1 MLRARARARA
11 RALSLSLSLTLSLTL
26 TRSVDEP
33 PAPGAAFTGADRA
46 RDAAVFAALGEGDLK
61 INAKRLFCLCDGA
74 PEFESM
80 IQRYM
85 DSISILAGCMS
96 AVALITSTW
105 FLCLC
110 CCIEDT
116 DRYYDPELL

>member
-1 MLRARARARA
+1 MRGAARDKKRVVEVPRVRARVRVRVRVGVGFRVRV
-11 RALSLSLSLTLSLTL
+11 RALTLTLTRTRTRTL

-33 PAPGAAFTGADRA
+33 PAPGAAFTGAERA
-46 RDAAVFAALGEGDLK
+46 GDAAVFAALGEGDLK

-85 DSISILAGCMS
+85 EPISM
-96 AVALITSTW
+96 
-105 FLCLC
+105 
-110 CCIEDT
+110 
-116 DRYYDPELL
+116 

>member
-1 MLRARARARA
+1 M
-11 RALSLSLSLTLSLTL
+11 
-26 TRSVDEP
+26 
-33 PAPGAAFTGADRA
+33 
-46 RDAAVFAALGEGDLK
+46 K

>member
-1 MLRARARARA
+1 MVAHRPELRGLRLVRVRARVRVRVRVGVGFRVRV
-11 RALSLSLSLTLSLTL
+11 RALTLTLTRTRTRTL

-33 PAPGAAFTGADRA
+33 PAPGAAFTGAERA
-46 RDAAVFAALGEGDLK
+46 GDAAVFAALGEGDLK

-85 DSISILAGCMS
+85 EPISM
-96 AVALITSTW
+96 
-105 FLCLC
+105 
-110 CCIEDT
+110 
-116 DRYYDPELL
+116 

>member
-1 MLRARARARA
+1 VVAHRPELRRLRLVRARARVRVRVRVGVGFRVRV
-11 RALSLSLSLTLSLTL
+11 RALTRTRTRTRTL
-26 TRSVDEP
+26 TRSIDEP
-33 PAPGAAFTGADRA
+33 PAPGAAFTGAERA

-85 DSISILAGCMS
+85 EPISM
-96 AVALITSTW
+96 
-105 FLCLC
+105 
-110 CCIEDT
+110 
-116 DRYYDPELL
+116 

>member
-1 MLRARARARA
+1 MVAHRPELRRLRLVGARARVRVRVRVGVGFRVRV
-11 RALSLSLSLTLSLTL
+11 RALTRTRTRTRTL

-33 PAPGAAFTGADRA
+33 PAPGAAFTGAERA

-85 DSISILAGCMS
+85 EPISM
-96 AVALITSTW
+96 
-105 FLCLC
+105 
-110 CCIEDT
+110 
-116 DRYYDPELL
+116 

>member
-1 MLRARARARA
+1 VVAHRPELRRLRLVRARARVRVRVRVGVGFRVRV
-11 RALSLSLSLTLSLTL
+11 RALTRTRTRTRTL

-33 PAPGAAFTGADRA
+33 PAPGAAFTGAERA

-85 DSISILAGCMS
+85 EPISM
-96 AVALITSTW
+96 
-105 FLCLC
+105 
-110 CCIEDT
+110 
-116 DRYYDPELL
+116 

>member
-1 MLRARARARA
+1 MVAHRPELRRLRLVRARARVRVRVRVGVGFRVRV
-11 RALSLSLSLTLSLTL
+11 RALTRTRTRTRTL
-26 TRSVDEP
+26 TRSIDEP
-33 PAPGAAFTGADRA
+33 PAPGAAFTGAERA

-85 DSISILAGCMS
+85 EPISM
-96 AVALITSTW
+96 
-105 FLCLC
+105 
-110 CCIEDT
+110 
-116 DRYYDPELL
+116 

>member
-1 MLRARARARA
+1 MVAHRPELRRLRLVRARARVRVRVRVGVGFRVRV
-11 RALSLSLSLTLSLTL
+11 RALTRTRTRTRTLTL

-33 PAPGAAFTGADRA
+33 PAPGAAFTGAERA
-46 RDAAVFAALGEGDLK
+46 GDAAVFAALGEGDLK

-85 DSISILAGCMS
+85 EPISM
-96 AVALITSTW
+96 
-105 FLCLC
+105 
-110 CCIEDT
+110 
-116 DRYYDPELL
+116 

>member
-1 MLRARARARA
+1 MVAHRPELRRLRLVRARARVRVRVRVGVGFRVRV
-11 RALSLSLSLTLSLTL
+11 RALTRTRTRTRTL

-33 PAPGAAFTGADRA
+33 PAPGAAFTGAERA

-85 DSISILAGCMS
+85 EPISM
-96 AVALITSTW
+96 
-105 FLCLC
+105 
-110 CCIEDT
+110 
-116 DRYYDPELL
+116 

>member
-1 MLRARARARA
+1 MVAHRPELRRLRLVG
-11 RALSLSLSLTLSLTL
+11 ALTRTLTLITRTRTRTITL

-85 DSISILAGCMS
+85 EPISM
-96 AVALITSTW
+96 
-105 FLCLC
+105 
-110 CCIEDT
+110 
-116 DRYYDPELL
+116 